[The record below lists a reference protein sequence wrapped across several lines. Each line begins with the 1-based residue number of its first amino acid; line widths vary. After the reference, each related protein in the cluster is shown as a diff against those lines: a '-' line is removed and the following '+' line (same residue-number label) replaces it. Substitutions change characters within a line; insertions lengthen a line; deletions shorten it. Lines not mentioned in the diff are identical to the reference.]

1 MDLVKVKCDSTE
13 DLDVPDEQPR
23 DLSCKRPS
31 EQPKDLSLKARG
43 FEPQTAP
50 LDFSARA
57 LAPPPPLFFDLRT
70 KLWQLGAAAGPLAL
84 PCWSNESSVC
94 RRSEQKGSAGSAA
107 SESSKSHESSSQ
119 ASQGAYNFF
128 LAFSLAVHFLFLA
141 VGWLGQRGLPGAQ
154 QVVSHH

>member
-1 MDLVKVKCDSTE
+1 MVDEPMDLVKVKCDSTE

-94 RRSEQKGSAGSAA
+94 RRSDQKGSAGSAA

-119 ASQGAYNFF
+119 ASQGAYPLFF
-128 LAFSLAVHFLFLA
+128 LLPAFSLAVHSLFL
-141 VGWLGQRGLPGAQ
+141 
-154 QVVSHH
+154 